1 MTPKLSGRGVS
12 QRKRLFGGGGVCVC
26 VCVAKRGMC
35 GQLNTTEHDSL
46 IASAKQALASH
57 LAEVS
62 ADDTKAKPQL
72 NSCNEALALWPPAQ
86 RAASKPLDRVYLCTY
101 EG

>member
-12 QRKRLFGGGGVCVC
+12 QRKRLFGGGGGVC

>member
-12 QRKRLFGGGGVCVC
+12 QRKRLFGCVC